1 MYLRVFFKTKLT
13 SNTDARLPFLPPR
26 REDVKDAAVTS
37 LVLGP
42 QPLDADGAADGAA
55 VRARGDE
62 LHVGMLM
69 ADECGAPL
77 LVRQQELAATVEPAH
92 LPHGVV
98 RRDADVTAEQQG
110 EFHLRGEAGGSRD
123 LA

>member
-1 MYLRVFFKTKLT
+1 MELRVFFKTKLT
-13 SNTDARLPFLPPR
+13 GNTDARLALLPPR
-26 REDVKDAAVTS
+26 REDVKDTAVTS

-42 QPLDADGAADGAA
+42 QPIDADGAAVAT
-55 VRARGDE
+55 RGGE
-62 LHVGMLM
+62 LHVGVLM
-69 ADECGAPL
+69 ADVHGVPL
-77 LVRQQELAATVEPAH
+77 LVRQQELAAPVEPAH

-110 EFHLRGEAGGSRD
+110 EPHRRGEAGGSHD